1 MNLFT
6 GEMAKVLMLDGGF
19 MDLLFAFFIS
29 VFAFGFLAVIA
40 YKLMDISI
48 KRTMRFFRK
57 LSV

>member
-1 MNLFT
+1 
-6 GEMAKVLMLDGGF
+6 MLDGGF